1 MDNYFYSLNNIG
13 VRNTK
18 EADLDFVLAAER
30 DRANSPYVAQWSREQ
45 HVSALDDPDILHVII
60 ADESDK
66 SVGYAII
73 AGVLS
78 ETRSIE
84 LKRIVIVDKGK
95 GLGRKA
101 LQLFIKMA
109 FEKLKAH
116 RLWLDVRENND
127 RARQLYRSAGFVEE
141 GLIRDCLLIE
151 DKFMS
156 HYIMSILEHE
166 YKG

>member
-1 MDNYFYSLNNIG
+1 MDNYFFSLNNIV

-30 DRANSPYVAQWSREQ
+30 DKANSPYVAQWSREQ
-45 HVSALDDPDILHVII
+45 HVNALNDPDILHVII

-84 LKRIVIVDKGK
+84 LKRIIIVDKGK

-101 LQLFIKMA
+101 LELFIKMA

-127 RARQLYRSAGFVEE
+127 RARQLYISAGFVEE